1 MSRVT
6 ITDLVPGEEATSAD
20 VNATITSWNNA
31 AGAGDIGPNN
41 VRQEGIDRRTLSLGG
56 QAIQAPPADFSDCIE
71 SGSTATPNAVA
82 AAWTIVDVG
91 PTLYIGPMT
100 DLSSSSSET
109 VVVRAS
115 LWFQGAALDGA
126 GDPALYEF
134 ILQSSANASTWADYD
149 ESYQAFQVTDWVHL
163 AGTDSVSYCVGV
175 YTAIVATT
183 PAGSRVYWRVAYRA
197 TQTVTCDSG
206 TLYIEEYAR

>member
-1 MSRVT
+1 MSHVA
-6 ITDLVPGEEATSAD
+6 ITDLIPGEEATSAD
-20 VNATITSWNNA
+20 VNATIASWNAA

-41 VRQEGIDRRTLSLGG
+41 VRQEGLDRRTLSLGG
-56 QAIQAPPADFSDCIE
+56 QAIQAPPAAFVNCIE
-71 SGSTATPNAVA
+71 SGATATVNAVA
-82 AAWTIVDVG
+82 AAWAIVDVG

-100 DLSSSSSET
+100 DLSSTSSET

-115 LWFQGAALDGA
+115 LWFQGAALDA
-126 GDPALYEF
+126 ALDPALYEF
-134 ILQSSANASTWADYD
+134 ILQSSADASAWVDYD
-149 ESYQAFQVTDWVHL
+149 ESYQAFQVTDWVSL

-175 YTAIVATT
+175 YTAVVATT